1 MENQE
6 NKTIIQYKHT
16 FNHPVNRVFR
26 AFLEAA
32 SVKLWFGPKEFSIG
46 AVELEPEVGGRLSIE
61 MISPR
66 GDVFW
71 MKGVFTDIT
80 EDAKIVYDAV
90 YEPDIP
96 NLGDYRVSYFFK
108 AGDQQT
114 EVTVV
119 QEIYRVINPEGRT
132 KGWVDGFTKLE
143 AVLG

>member
-1 MENQE
+1 MGTPE

-16 FNHPVNRVFR
+16 FKHPVGKVFR

-46 AVELEPEVGGRLSIE
+46 TVELEPKVGGNLSIE

-71 MKGVFTDIT
+71 MKGLFTEIT
-80 EDAKIVYDAV
+80 EDYKIVYDAV
-90 YEPDIP
+90 YEPDVP
-96 NLGDYRVSYFFK
+96 NLGNYRVSYLFK
-108 AGDQQT
+108 AGGQQT

-119 QEIYRVINPEGRT
+119 QEIYKVINPEGRT
-132 KGWVDGFTKLE
+132 KGWEDGFAKLE
-143 AVLG
+143 AILD